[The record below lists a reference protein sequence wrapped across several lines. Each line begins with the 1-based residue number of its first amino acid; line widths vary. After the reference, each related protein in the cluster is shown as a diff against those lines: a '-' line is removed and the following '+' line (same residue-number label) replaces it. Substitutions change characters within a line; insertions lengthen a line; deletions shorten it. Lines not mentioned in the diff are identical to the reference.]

1 MPKMRSKSETT
12 GIVLFILPALILFG
26 LFFLYPV
33 VSVILVSFTKWDGIS
48 APVFTGLRN
57 YRLLF
62 EDPVFIRSV
71 KNNGIWAFL
80 AAFVQVPLAAI
91 AALILATKPR
101 GWKVFRVIY
110 FLPQIIS
117 GVAIAMLW
125 SSIYNSE
132 YGVLNKILQLIG
144 KGDLARNWLVNLHTA
159 FPAILIYW
167 LLYMGYHMVII
178 LADIINIPAS
188 YYEAAS
194 IDGASTI
201 QSAWYITIPSITPVS
216 LCTCMTLAVVYGLRQ
231 FEQVFV
237 LTGGGPANRT
247 SVLVIYLYQQMKNNA
262 YGLSAAAGMVLIGIG
277 AAAIL
282 IIRRLLM
289 AGTLETA

>member
-1 MPKMRSKSETT
+1 MKPKNEKN
-12 GIVLFILPALILFG
+12 GILLFMLPALLLFG

-33 VSVILVSFTKWDGIS
+33 ISVILVSFTKWDGIS
-48 APVFTGLRN
+48 APAFTGFRN

-71 KNNGIWAFL
+71 KNNGIWAFS
-80 AAFVQVPLAAI
+80 AAFVQVPLAAA

-101 GWKVFRVIY
+101 GWKTLRVIY

-117 GVAIAMLW
+117 GIAIATLW

-132 YGVLNKILQLIG
+132 YGILNKILQLIG
-144 KGDLARNWLVNLHTA
+144 KGGLARNWLGNLHTA

-167 LLYMGYHMVII
+167 ILYMGYHMVII
-178 LADIINIPAS
+178 LADIINIPVS

-194 IDGASTI
+194 IDGATAI

-216 LCTCMTLAVVYGLRQ
+216 LCTCMTLAAVYGLRQ

-262 YGLSAAAGMVLIGIG
+262 YGLSSATGVVLMVIG
-277 AAAIL
+277 AAVIL
-282 IIRRLLM
+282 IIRKLLIEN
-289 AGTLETA
+289 AVERA

>member
-1 MPKMRSKSETT
+1 MPKMKSKGEKF
-12 GIVLFILPALILFG
+12 GIVLFMLPALILFG

-33 VSVILVSFTKWDGIS
+33 ISVILVSFTKWDVIS
-48 APVFTGLRN
+48 APIFTGFRN

-80 AAFVQVPLAAI
+80 AACVQVPLAAI
-91 AALILATKPR
+91 VALILATKPR
-101 GWKVFRVIY
+101 GWKTLRVIY

-117 GVAIAMLW
+117 GIAIAMLW

-132 YGVLNKILQLIG
+132 YGILNKILQLIG
-144 KGDLARNWLVNLHTA
+144 KGDLARNWLGGLHTA

-167 LLYMGYHMVII
+167 ILYMGYHMVIM

-188 YYEAAS
+188 YYEAAN
-194 IDGASTI
+194 IDGATAI

-216 LCTCMTLAVVYGLRQ
+216 LCTCMTLAMVYGLRQ

-247 SVLVIYLYQQMKNNA
+247 SVVVIYLYQQMKNNA
-262 YGLSAAAGMVLIGIG
+262 YGLSSAAGVVLIGIG
-277 AAAIL
+277 TVAIL
-282 IIRRLLM
+282 IIRKLLM
-289 AGTLETA
+289 ANTLETA

>member
-1 MPKMRSKSETT
+1 M
-12 GIVLFILPALILFG
+12 LPALILFG

-48 APVFTGLRN
+48 APEFTGLRN

-71 KNNGIWAFL
+71 KNNGIWAL
-80 AAFVQVPLAAI
+80 SAAFVQVPLAAI

-101 GWKVFRVIY
+101 GWKIFRVIY

-117 GVAIAMLW
+117 GIAIAMLW

-132 YGVLNKILQLIG
+132 YGTLNKILHLIG
-144 KGDLARNWLVNLHTA
+144 KGDLARNWLGNLHTA

-167 LLYMGYHMVII
+167 ILYIGYHMVII
-178 LADIINIPAS
+178 LADIISIPVS
-188 YYEAAS
+188 CYEAAS
-194 IDGASTI
+194 IDGATAI
-201 QSAWYITIPSITPVS
+201 QCAWYITIPSIMPVS
-216 LCTCMTLAVVYGLRQ
+216 LCTCMTLAMVYGLRQ

-247 SVLVIYLYQQMKNNA
+247 SVLVIYLYQQMKNAA
-262 YGLSAAAGMVLIGIG
+262 YGLSSATGVVLMGIG
-277 AAAIL
+277 VAVIL
-282 IIRRLLM
+282 IIRKLLIEN
-289 AGTLETA
+289 TQET

>member
-1 MPKMRSKSETT
+1 MKPKSEKT
-12 GIVLFILPALILFG
+12 GIFLFMLPALILFG

-33 VSVILVSFTKWDGIS
+33 ISVIFVSFTKWDGIS
-48 APVFTGLRN
+48 APIFTGLRN

-62 EDPVFIRSV
+62 EDPVFIRSI
-71 KNNGIWAFL
+71 KNNGIWAFS
-80 AAFVQVPLAAI
+80 AAFVQVPLAAA

-101 GWKVFRVIY
+101 GWKTLRVIY

-117 GVAIAMLW
+117 GIAIATLW
-125 SSIYNSE
+125 ASIYNSE
-132 YGVLNKILQLIG
+132 YGILNKILQLIG
-144 KGDLARNWLVNLHTA
+144 KGDLARNWLGNLHTA

-167 LLYMGYHMVII
+167 ILYMGYHMVII
-178 LADIINIPAS
+178 LADIINIPVS

-194 IDGASTI
+194 IDGATAV

-216 LCTCMTLAVVYGLRQ
+216 LCTCMTLAAVYGLRQ

-262 YGLSAAAGMVLIGIG
+262 YGLSSATGVVLISIG
-277 AAAIL
+277 VAVIL
-282 IIRRLLM
+282 VIRKLLTEN
-289 AGTLETA
+289 ASERV

>member
-1 MPKMRSKSETT
+1 MRSKNETT

-71 KNNGIWAFL
+71 KNNGIWAL
-80 AAFVQVPLAAI
+80 SAAFVQVPLAAT

-144 KGDLARNWLVNLHTA
+144 KGNLARNWLGNLYTA

-167 LLYMGYHMVII
+167 LLYIGYHMVII
-178 LADIINIPAS
+178 LADIINIPVS
-188 YYEAAS
+188 CYEAAN
-194 IDGASTI
+194 IDGASAI
-201 QSAWYITIPSITPVS
+201 QSAWYITLPAITPVS
-216 LCTCMTLAVVYGLRQ
+216 LCTCMTLAAVYGLRQ

-247 SVLVIYLYQQMKNNA
+247 SVLVVYLYQQMKNNA
-262 YGLSAAAGMVLIGIG
+262 YGLSSAAGVTLICIG
-277 AAAIL
+277 AGAIL
-282 IIRRLLM
+282 IIRKLLK
-289 AGTLETA
+289 AGTQETA

>member
-1 MPKMRSKSETT
+1 MKPKSEKL
-12 GIVLFILPALILFG
+12 GILLFMLPALVLFG

-33 VSVILVSFTKWDGIS
+33 ISVIFVSFTKWDGIS

-71 KNNGIWAFL
+71 ENNGIWAFS
-80 AAFVQVPLAAI
+80 AAFVQVPLAAV
-91 AALILATKPR
+91 AALILATKPW
-101 GWKVFRVIY
+101 GWKTFRVIY

-117 GVAIAMLW
+117 GIAIAMLW

-132 YGVLNKILQLIG
+132 YGILNKILYLIG
-144 KGDLARNWLVNLHTA
+144 KGDLARNWLGNLHTA
-159 FPAILIYW
+159 FPAILVYW
-167 LLYMGYHMVII
+167 ILYMGYHMVII
-178 LADIINIPAS
+178 LADIINIPVS

-194 IDGASTI
+194 IDGATAV
-201 QSAWYITIPSITPVS
+201 QNAWYITIPSITPVS
-216 LCTCMTLAVVYGLRQ
+216 LCTCMTLAIVYGLRQ

-262 YGLSAAAGMVLIGIG
+262 YGLSSAAGVVLMVIG
-277 AAAIL
+277 AAVIL
-282 IIRRLLM
+282 IIRKFFM
-289 AGTLETA
+289 EKT